1 MEGVFANP
9 FFNLSVMKIY
19 RFLFLL
25 ILLPLSL
32 FAQNNAVVING
43 WTNIGTF
50 KCANDNFQNSRT
62 IYSFSGNQLPNIS
75 LKVVDFDCRNKVMT
89 ADFRKTL
96 NAQAYP
102 KLTIRFLHFE
112 KVRSNFFAATV
123 EVKMMN
129 VSRKYNI
136 EFSEADGSLVGNK
149 RLKFSDFNIVPP
161 KKMGGMVYVKNEI
174 DLFFSLALR

>member
-1 MEGVFANP
+1 LEGVFTNP
-9 FFNLSVMKIY
+9 FFYLSVMKNY
-19 RFLFLL
+19 RLILLFLL
-25 ILLPLSL
+25 LPLAVI
-32 FAQNNAVVING
+32 AQKNDVVING

-50 KCANDNFQNSRT
+50 KCANDNFQNSRSV
-62 IYSFSGNQLPNIS
+62 YSFSGNALPNIV

-102 KLTIRFLHFE
+102 TLTIRFLHFE
-112 KVRSNFFAATV
+112 KVRTNFFAATV